1 MLAIS
6 GALSEFSYKLNEC
19 MTNKSTYKC
28 VIHAELSN
36 HTAVNVTLY
45 KHQSLAHLHNILA
58 EALNPPVKPVIN
70 SNIELTHMTKS
81 SSSSSSS
88 LSTDTYDYESCDYS
102 PNHSPNSAVAPV
114 SSKRVEENGD
124 ERCKSKF
131 SDYTPPLAL
140 RSIEIYDIFVYNGN
154 EVKQIK
160 ATADEPM
167 TVFENPMQ
175 KKIAQTRTRELNDVV
190 GVPLPPSDWEG
201 YADPKYK
208 AQREKE
214 QRIFKYFEE
223 KKKKESQG

>member
-88 LSTDTYDYESCDYS
+88 LSTDTYDYESCDYI

-140 RSIEIYDIFVYNGN
+140 RSIEIYDIFVYNGK
-154 EVKQIK
+154 EVKQIVSIPNDENTTLLEFMMDNPKHIQRAFSLTAMTK
-160 ATADEPM
+160 AYKIYIIDRTYAQG
-167 TVFENPMQ
+167 V
-175 KKIAQTRTRELNDVV
+175 KKCDIIV
-190 GVPLPPSDWEG
+190 
-201 YADPKYK
+201 
-208 AQREKE
+208 
-214 QRIFKYFEE
+214 
-223 KKKKESQG
+223 